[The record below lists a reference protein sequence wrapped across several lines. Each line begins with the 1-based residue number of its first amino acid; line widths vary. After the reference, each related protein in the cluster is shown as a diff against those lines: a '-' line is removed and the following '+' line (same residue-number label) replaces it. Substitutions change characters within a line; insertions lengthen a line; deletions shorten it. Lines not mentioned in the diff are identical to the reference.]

1 MFWIGGGGGGVVV
14 VVVSV
19 PMVVD
24 RAKVSSPVF
33 ISLIY
38 PAIEIYTSWREEKV
52 GKKREGERGSSFP
65 YHWSTNC
72 EGEEV
77 CEPSQSG
84 YLHPSLSFSLIIEE
98 SHRTQV
104 EYFMYRERER
114 EREVYSIH

>member
-52 GKKREGERGSSFP
+52 GKKRG
-65 YHWSTNC
+65 
-72 EGEEV
+72 
-77 CEPSQSG
+77 
-84 YLHPSLSFSLIIEE
+84 
-98 SHRTQV
+98 
-104 EYFMYRERER
+104 
-114 EREVYSIH
+114 